1 MTKQSDTNGRGFE
14 YCFCES
20 VPKLLD
26 EYTVKFSHWP
36 FINQERDAEKYYSL
50 NENEQKYFNSQSK
63 NNYLLKKTYLP
74 MKKYRHRI

>member
-26 EYTVKFSHWP
+26 EYTVKFSHLP

-63 NNYLLKKTYLP
+63 K
-74 MKKYRHRI
+74 